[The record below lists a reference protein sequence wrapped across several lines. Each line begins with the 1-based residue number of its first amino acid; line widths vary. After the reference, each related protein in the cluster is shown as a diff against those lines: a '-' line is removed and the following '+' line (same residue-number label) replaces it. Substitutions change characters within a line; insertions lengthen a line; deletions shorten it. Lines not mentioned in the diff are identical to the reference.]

1 MDSWHRFGHIHGGA
15 TIYLSLIRF
24 GFGWVFF
31 FTDSSRNK
39 EGVGVKSSRQQRV
52 SRADSK
58 EGKKA
63 RAKKA
68 YSIIAVLQKGHIGE
82 ESPLESRELMQALLL
97 PGRREEDSRGHSRI
111 SSSPRRKVKEVSS
124 QGESRS
130 SLKQWIAYFPSRNL
144 SLSMSSITKVLLIRC
159 WGLID

>member
-1 MDSWHRFGHIHGGA
+1 VLA

-24 GFGWVFF
+24 GFGLVIPFL
-31 FTDSSRNK
+31 K
-39 EGVGVKSSRQQRV
+39 EGVGVKSQVKSSRQQRV

-68 YSIIAVLQKGHIGE
+68 YSIIAVLRKGHIGE
-82 ESPLESRELMQALLL
+82 ESPLESRELMQALIL
-97 PGRREEDSRGHSRI
+97 PGRREEDERGHSRI
-111 SSSPRRKVKEVSS
+111 SSSPRIKGKEVSS

-130 SLKQWIAYFPSRNL
+130 SLKQLIAYFPSRNL

-159 WGLID
+159 

>member
-1 MDSWHRFGHIHGGA
+1 
-15 TIYLSLIRF
+15 
-24 GFGWVFF
+24 
-31 FTDSSRNK
+31 
-39 EGVGVKSSRQQRV
+39 V

-68 YSIIAVLQKGHIGE
+68 YSIIAVLQKEKGHIGE
-82 ESPLESRELMQALLL
+82 ESPLESRELMQALIL

-111 SSSPRRKVKEVSS
+111 SSSPRIKVKEVSS

-130 SLKQWIAYFPSRNL
+130 SLKKFFAYFPSRKKVHYTIFVYVFNHE
-144 SLSMSSITKVLLIRC
+144 SSSH
-159 WGLID
+159 